1 MREFFAN
8 FDMAGDSLKA
18 TVKAMLTP
26 MSSVFTIFS
35 NFWVGAALITTVFLC
50 ILIFV
55 LFKFRKDASKVL
67 KNPRTMAICSMM
79 IAINVILGYFTL
91 NLSSYLRVGFGFV
104 TLPVVAVFFGPIPAL
119 ISGMLQDLISFILKP
134 TGGYLFTLTLNV
146 GISGMIYGL
155 MLYKKKITFLRVFF
169 TKLLII
175 VVVNIVLNS
184 IGLSATV
191 GSGLIGILPSR
202 IIKNIILLPIQSIIV
217 YLLLKAVKIKKKEQ
231 V

>member
-8 FDMAGDSLKA
+8 FDAMGDSLKA
-18 TVKAMLTP
+18 TVKAILTP
-26 MSSVFTIFS
+26 LSSVFTIFS

-55 LFKFRKDASKVL
+55 LLKFKNDTEL
-67 KNPRTMAICSMM
+67 KNPRTVAICSMM
-79 IAINVILGYFTL
+79 VAINVILGYFTL
-91 NLSSYLRVGFGFV
+91 NFSSYLRVGFGFV
-104 TLPVVAVFFGPIPAL
+104 TLPVVAMFFGPVAAL
-119 ISGMLQDLISFILKP
+119 ASGILQDLISFILKP

-169 TKLLII
+169 VKLLII
-175 VVVNIVLNS
+175 VVVNIILNS

-191 GSGLIGILPSR
+191 GSGLIGILPAR

-217 YLLLKAVKIKKKEQ
+217 YLLLKAVQAKKGQ